1 MIPYGKHSINDGDI
15 EEVVKVLKSGHLTQG
30 ESVEIFEDS
39 VAKYVGAK
47 FAVAVSSGTAGLHL
61 ACLAAGVGNGD
72 SVITS
77 PITFVASANCATY
90 LGAKVI
96 FADIDPLSLNICP
109 EKISECL
116 KINGNVKAV
125 IPVHFAGLACDMSSI
140 ADLAQDRG
148 ITVIE
153 DAAHAFGA
161 SYLSGKKVGCCQYSA
176 MTVFSFHPVKS
187 IAAGEG
193 GVITTNDDLLY
204 RKLLR
209 LRSHGINKAQDNF
222 LNQQESQTDGVKNLW
237 YYEMQEL
244 GYNYRIPDIL
254 CALANSQLKRLDRFI
269 EKRRQL
275 ARRYDDF
282 FREFDLIT
290 PAQDTRNQ
298 LSAHHIYPIL
308 INFSKIGVS
317 RTQLMQSLLNVG
329 VGSQVHY
336 IPVPHHPYYKVGAEV
351 PVGIAFAEDYYK
363 NALTIPLFYELSFLQ
378 QEKVVSELKKLV
390 N

>member
-1 MIPYGKHSINDGDI
+1 
-15 EEVVKVLKSGHLTQG
+15 LKSGHLTQG

-96 FADIDPLSLNICP
+96 FADIDPLTLKICP
-109 EKISECL
+109 EKINECL
-116 KINGNVKAV
+116 KTNKKIKAL

-140 ADLAQDRG
+140 ANLAQKSG
-148 ITVIE
+148 IVVIE

-161 SYLSGKKVGCCQYSA
+161 CYSGGKKVGSCEYSA

-193 GVITTNDDLLY
+193 GLITTNDESLY
-204 RKLLR
+204 RRLIR

-222 LNQQESQTDGVKNLW
+222 LDQEASQTNGNTNLW

-254 CALANSQLKRLDRFI
+254 CALANSQLKRLDDFI
-269 EKRRQL
+269 EKRKQL
-275 ARRYDDF
+275 AQRYDNF
-282 FREFDLIT
+282 FREFDLAK
-290 PAQDTRNQ
+290 PAQVVEGQ
-298 LSAHHIYPIL
+298 SSAHHIYPLRID
-308 INFSKIGVS
+308 FSKIGIS
-317 RTQLMQSLLNVG
+317 RTELMKSLLNVG
-329 VGSQVHY
+329 IGSQVHY
-336 IPVPHHPYYKVGAEV
+336 IPVPHHPYYKLRAEM
-351 PVGIAFAEDYYK
+351 PAGIAFAEDYYSS
-363 NALTIPLFYELSFLQ
+363 ALTIPLYYDLTFLQ
-378 QEKVVSELKKLV
+378 QEAVVSGLKELIS
-390 N
+390 